1 MAPSGTWADLP
12 AQAIFHALAA
22 SLFVEALV
30 RGWRVR
36 EPGQRIA
43 LRAVGL
49 AWPLLGFPLLLAI
62 FPRRGE
68 QDFAGGLALLVG
80 RRWGDVAPLGL
91 PLLTAFV
98 VGLGA
103 IGTLLFLMD
112 LMPLLRSRRR
122 PRPEPSEPDVV
133 SADRIGLEVASL
145 APALGI
151 APPPVLFVALDAAML
166 FSAGLRRPAVVVS
179 RGALALLDPAELR
192 AALAHELAHVARRD
206 PAWSW
211 ALFAARAVLFYNPAF
226 QVLSRAV
233 LHDFEWK
240 ADDRAA
246 EACGDRVALAS
257 ALLKLFRA
265 SRGWRWSVRR
275 TLPFAP
281 VLAEPLE
288 RARTLDIETR
298 CRRLLDP
305 PAEPLPFGNAR
316 VALAAGFLTGILFF
330 VV

>member
-1 MAPSGTWADLP
+1 MAPSGTWAELT
-12 AQAIFHALAA
+12 ARAVFHGLVA

-36 EPGQRIA
+36 APDQRIA

-49 AWPLLGFPLLLAI
+49 AWPLVAFWILLPL
-62 FPRRGE
+62 PRRGE
-68 QDFAGGLALLVG
+68 EAFAGGTALLDG
-80 RRWGDVAPLGL
+80 RLWAQVAPLGVPLLHAFAIGFAAAGALLFLSDLL
-91 PLLTAFV
+91 PLLRAR
-98 VGLGA
+98 G
-103 IGTLLFLMD
+103 
-112 LMPLLRSRRR
+112 R
-122 PRPEPSEPDVV
+122 PAPAGGRVDPE
-133 SADRIGLEVASL
+133 SADRL
-145 APALGI
+145 AAALPPLARAAGI
-151 APPPVLFVALDAAML
+151 AAPPVIFVAQDAALL
-166 FSAGLRRPAVVVS
+166 FSAGVRRPTVVLS

-192 AALAHELAHVARRD
+192 AALAHELAHLARRD
-206 PAWSW
+206 PLRSW
-211 ALFAARAVLFYNPAF
+211 ILFAARGLLFWNPAF

-233 LHDFEWK
+233 LHDVEWQ

-246 EACGDRVALAS
+246 ALCGDRLALAS

-265 SRGWRWSVRR
+265 SRGWRWPVRR

-288 RARTLDIETR
+288 RARTLAIEVR

-305 PAEPLPFGNAR
+305 PEPPLPFGGAR
-316 VALAAGFLTGILFF
+316 IALAAGCLTTILAF

>member
-49 AWPLLGFPLLLAI
+49 AWPILPFWLVLGFL
-62 FPRRGE
+62 PRRGE
-68 QDFAGGLALLVG
+68 DDFAGGLALLDG
-80 RRWGDVAPLGL
+80 RLWARVAPLGV
-91 PLLTAFV
+91 PLLHVFV
-98 VGLGA
+98 VGLAAAGA
-103 IGTLLFLMD
+103 LLFLMD
-112 LMPLLRSRRR
+112 LVPLLRSRRR
-122 PRPEPSEPDVV
+122 PRPAPSQPDAE
-133 SADRIGLEVASL
+133 SAGRIGMEIRSL
-145 APALGI
+145 APALGV
-151 APPPVLFVALDAAML
+151 PPPPILFVALDAAML
-166 FSAGLRRPAVVVS
+166 FSAGVRRPTVVVS
-179 RGALALLDPAELR
+179 QGALALLDPAELR

-211 ALFAARAVLFYNPAF
+211 LLFAARALLFWNPAF

-233 LHDFEWK
+233 LHDVEWQ

-246 EACGDRVALAS
+246 RACGDRVALAS

-265 SRGWRWSVRR
+265 SRGWRWPVRR

-288 RARTLDIETR
+288 RARTLDIEVR

-305 PAEPLPFGNAR
+305 PDEPLPFGRAR
-316 VALAAGFLTGILFF
+316 VTLAAAFLTGILIF